1 MDALTA
7 YVKSHPE
14 VDIEIIIPHMENMRR
29 LLEQV

>member
-7 YVKSHPE
+7 YVKSRLE